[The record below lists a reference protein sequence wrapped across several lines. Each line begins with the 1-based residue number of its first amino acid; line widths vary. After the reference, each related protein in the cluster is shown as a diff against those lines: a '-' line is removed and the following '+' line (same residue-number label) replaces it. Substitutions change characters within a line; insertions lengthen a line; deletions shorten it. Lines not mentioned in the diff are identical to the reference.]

1 MKENQFS
8 EILSSISMNLSIDQ
22 QNRAEKRLKDDIL
35 MKLKLLA
42 I

>member
-1 MKENQFS
+1 
-8 EILSSISMNLSIDQ
+8 MNFLSIDQ

-35 MKLKLLA
+35 LKLKLLA

>member
-1 MKENQFS
+1 
-8 EILSSISMNLSIDQ
+8 MNFLSIDQ

-35 MKLKLLA
+35 IKLKLLA